1 MKWEVEMNA
10 NLALKSYV
18 CIRNGNIAR
27 CVVFFPEM
35 HIHFYNKK
43 NTLYTL
49 ALYAVFIRYTM
60 RFSNIEI
67 DFIKFPYNAFL

>member
-1 MKWEVEMNA
+1 ME
-10 NLALKSYV
+10 
-18 CIRNGNIAR
+18 NIAR
-27 CVVFFPEM
+27 RVVFFSEM

-49 ALYAVFIRYTM
+49 ALSVVFIRHTM

>member
-1 MKWEVEMNA
+1 MKILHDGVT
-10 NLALKSYV
+10 
-18 CIRNGNIAR
+18 
-27 CVVFFPEM
+27 FFSEM

-67 DFIKFPYNAFL
+67 NFIKFPYNAFL